1 LRTSSLAS
9 GGMLIGFNFFTA
21 CKDTVKMPVDI
32 SKLDYNDFNAFIK
45 ISDEGMVTIFSP
57 NPEIGQGVKTS
68 MPMIIAEEL
77 DVPWENVN
85 VVQGILDTQ
94 NYTRQVAGG
103 SQSIRFGWD
112 ALRQT
117 GATARQLL
125 VNAAAARWGVDPSEC
140 SAKQGVITNAKG
152 ETLGYGDVVK
162 EAALL
167 QIPASEGA
175 EEEDNSE
182 NPEFK
187 DEQAEGVAGNVKL
200 KDPKD
205 YTLIGTDVGNVDIDK
220 IITGKPLFGL
230 DYKAEG
236 MVYASVLRPPAFG
249 QVLESYDDSA
259 TKAIPGVI
267 DVVKI
272 GDKAI
277 AMMGKE
283 EVDWSVRLAPSEK
296 VVVIAENTWSAIKG
310 KKAIKAEWREATL
323 LESSK
328 AHDKIL
334 TDLLDGNDFQNL
346 RKDGDVKKAF
356 KQADKVVERTYESP
370 FLPHNCME
378 PMNFYANVTDSKIHL
393 VGPVQTPASAAST
406 VANLLG
412 RDEKD
417 IRLEMTRMGGGF
429 GRRLYGDF
437 VYEAAEISD
446 KIRKPVKMVSTRE
459 DDMTTGV
466 YRPAIKYRIAAS
478 IKDGEITGYHLK
490 EAAVDSNMYELIPNF
505 FPAGAI
511 ENYQVDVAKYD
522 SNITTGAWRA
532 PYTNFL
538 SYAEQAFL
546 DELAEITEKDPVKM
560 RLDLLEKVKG
570 TTDDRIQYSAE
581 RLQDV
586 LKLAVEKSMYNEPKE
601 GIFQGVCAYYC
612 HNTHVAEVADVV
624 MENNQPVVKKITVAV
639 DCGIVI
645 NPLGAKNQIEGGAID
660 GVGHSMYGD
669 FAFENGMPTSNNY
682 DKYRLIRMNETPVVE
697 THFVKNTLS
706 PTGLGEPT
714 LPPAGAAVAIAMKKA
729 TGQFWDSLWKYCF
742 LELQRILL
750 GIHKSSF
757 LNRIKFQVPFRS

>member
-1 LRTSSLAS
+1 MSSTISTKFSRRSFLRTSSLAS

-21 CKDTVKMPVDI
+21 CKDNVKMPVDI
-32 SKLDYNDFNAFIK
+32 AKLNYNDFNAFIK

-68 MPMIIAEEL
+68 MPMLIAEEL

-94 NYTRQVAGG
+94 NYQRQVAGG

-117 GATARQLL
+117 GATARQML
-125 VNAAAARWGVDPSEC
+125 VNAAAARWGVDASEC
-140 SAKQGVITNAKG
+140 SAKQGVITNGAG
-152 ETLGYGDVVK
+152 ETLGYGEVANDAAVLENARAAERAAK
-162 EAALL
+162 IEAL
-167 QIPASEGA
+167 
-175 EEEDNSE
+175 
-182 NPEFK
+182 
-187 DEQAEGVAGNVKL
+187 AEGEEMPVETIAL

-205 YTLIGTDVGNVDIDK
+205 FTLIGTDVGNVDIDK
-220 IITGKPLFGL
+220 VITGKPLFGL
-230 DYKAEG
+230 DYKSEG

-249 QVLESYDDSA
+249 QVLASYDDA
-259 TKAIPGVI
+259 AAKAIPGVI
-267 DVVKI
+267 NVVKI
-272 GDKAI
+272 GEKAI
-277 AMMGKE
+277 KMLGME
-283 EVDWSVRLAPSEK
+283 QVDWSVRLAPSEK
-296 VVVIAENTWSAIKG
+296 VVVIAKNTWAAIKG
-310 KKAIKAEWREATL
+310 KKALKAEWTDSTP
-323 LESSK
+323 LESTK

-334 TDLLDGNDFQNL
+334 VDLLDGDKFQNL

-356 KQADKVVERTYESP
+356 RQADKVVERTYESP

-406 VANLLG
+406 VATLLG

-459 DDMTTGV
+459 DDMMTGV

-478 IKDGEITGYHLK
+478 IKGGEITGYHLK
-490 EAAVDSNMYELIPNF
+490 EAAVNSNMYGLIPNF

-538 SYAEQAFL
+538 SFAEQSFL
-546 DELAEITEKDPVKM
+546 DELAEVLEKDPVQM
-560 RLDLLEKVKG
+560 RLDMLEKVKG

-586 LKLAVEKSMYNEPKE
+586 LRLAVEKSGYNTPKD
-601 GIFQGVCAYYC
+601 GVFQGVCAYYC

-624 MENNQPVVKKITVAV
+624 MDGNTPVVKKITVAV
-639 DCGIVI
+639 DCGIVV

-682 DKYRLIRMNETPVVE
+682 DKYRLIRMNETPIVE

-714 LPPAGAAVAIAMKKA
+714 LPPAGAAVAIAIKKA
-729 TGQFWDSLWKYCF
+729 TGNRLYKQPFMSNINSKP
-742 LELQRILL
+742 IL
-750 GIHKSSF
+750 G
-757 LNRIKFQVPFRS
+757 